1 MAVAGLNHGNG
12 MATAELKHGNVM
24 ATGRLKHG
32 HDMASAR
39 LKHGNDMA
47 MGPAIARSLLSLPC
61 FSIAV
66 AMSVPCFS
74 PAIAMSMLAAH
85 SLASPRRRS
94 AREVTSRV
102 KFQNELPR
110 ICDARLN
117 LHTTAVLRGLTSGY
131 PPAGLGVVARA
142 N

>member
-1 MAVAGLNHGNG
+1 
-12 MATAELKHGNVM
+12 
-24 ATGRLKHG
+24 
-32 HDMASAR
+32 
-39 LKHGNDMA
+39 
-47 MGPAIARSLLSLPC
+47 
-61 FSIAV
+61 
-66 AMSVPCFS
+66 
-74 PAIAMSMLAAH
+74 MSMLAAH

-117 LHTTAVLRGLTSGY
+117 LHTTALDCGATGYPRPKLTSGY